1 MDLPVGSEIAG
12 YRIEGVL
19 GRGGMGVVYCAVQ
32 RRLDRMVALKLIAP
46 AFAQDPG
53 FRERFERESR
63 IAASIEHPNVIPVH
77 EAGEHDGLLFIS
89 MRFVDGTDLRALISE
104 EGRLEPRRAAGLVSQ
119 VAAAL
124 DAAHARGLVHRDVK
138 PANVLVAPGDHA
150 YLTDFGLS
158 KHAASAAGLTGT
170 GQFVGTLDYIA
181 PEQLAGERVDARTD
195 VYALGCVLFETLT
208 GQVPFP
214 RDSDP
219 AKLWAHMNE
228 PPPRPSEIAPSVPER
243 FEPVIVRALEKQ
255 PDDRYASAGDLG
267 RAAVAAAEDRDASE
281 PERMVAVGEAAPA
294 ATTGEATRVSPA
306 PATAVSRSKPAGGA
320 TRRAAVIALLSAI
333 AAVAVTLGILA
344 LTGGGGDDDGSSSPP
359 AETGQAG
366 VLTTAE
372 VEDRVTAFSSLF
384 TAEQAEEIGRLLA
397 PGGSYSFA
405 GETLARDDVVGELQS
420 RFDELDS
427 PVLQLAEL
435 TLDVDEEQGS
445 ASGSYAV
452 ESQNAPPDVGSISFH
467 LVKIGGSVLID
478 GIEITPNE

>member
-1 MDLPVGSEIAG
+1 MDLAVGSEIAG

-19 GRGGMGVVYCAVQ
+19 GRGGMGVVYRATQ
-32 RRLDRMVALKLIAP
+32 RRLDRAVALKLIAP
-46 AFAQDPG
+46 AFAQDPA

-89 MRFVDGTDLRALISE
+89 MRFVDGTDLRALLGS
-104 EGRLEPRRAAGLVSQ
+104 EGRLEAVRATALVAQ

-138 PANVLVAPGDHA
+138 PANVLVAGGDHA

-181 PEQLAGERVDARTD
+181 PEQLGGDRVDARAD

-228 PPPRPSEIAPSVPER
+228 PPPRPSEVVPGVPER
-243 FEPVIVRALEKQ
+243 FEAVVTRALEKR

-267 RAAVAAAEDRDASE
+267 RAAVAAAQDRDASE
-281 PERMVAVGEAAPA
+281 PERMVATGEAAPA
-294 ATTGEATRVSPA
+294 ATTVA
-306 PATAVSRSKPAGGA
+306 PRPRAPRGPRRRTFTVAAVSAVVAVGA
-320 TRRAAVIALLSAI
+320 TVG
-333 AAVAVTLGILA
+333 VLA
-344 LTGGGGDDDGSSSPP
+344 LAGGGDDEPSSP
-359 AETGQAG
+359 ATETEEAG
-366 VLTTAE
+366 ALTTTE
-372 VEDRVTAFSSLF
+372 IEDRVNTFASLY
-384 TAEQAEEIGRLLA
+384 TAEQSEEIGRLLSPDFELRA
-397 PGGSYSFA
+397 PG
-405 GETLARDDVVGELQS
+405 EPPDDRDGTISELERQFS
-420 RFDELDS
+420 ELTS
-427 PVLQLAEL
+427 PVFSVDDLA
-435 TLDVDEEQGS
+435 VDIQEQEGM
-445 ASGSYAV
+445 ATASYAV
-452 ESQNAPPDVGSISFH
+452 QSENAPPDVGTISFH
-467 LVKIGGSVLID
+467 LVKIGDALLID
-478 GIEITPNE
+478 AIEIAPR